1 MATNFK
7 GITLRLLPWV
17 VSGGIVA
24 YLALTT
30 DIPRFLEV
38 LGSIN
43 PWSFFLVTLMGMTV
57 VYTLDSLCLKLLFK
71 RFMGPVT
78 YAEMLSVKGT
88 SYFLNIV
95 NYNAGA
101 GAVALFASKKKGF
114 GFLESAGTM
123 LFLNAMDIFALA
135 LLVII
140 GLTLGPDVLTDAE
153 RSGLSWTCL
162 GLATILLGTI
172 AFWVFKA
179 PFLPQ
184 KVRGFRIFYPF
195 RESRLLD
202 YPFFILL
209 RTLFVVQY
217 VFIHWGFL
225 RVFGIHVPISHLLV
239 YVPIL
244 TFIGVLPISI
254 AGLGTTQVALRHF
267 IAPYPPIAMATPMI
281 AGLLLLSTSSAGVDM
296 TGIAPAL
303 SEAMVD
309 AGTDSVAHIDAYS
322 TATIFGMLLGRV
334 AIGLVTMRGTIQDFR
349 NQDTDE

>member
-1 MATNFK
+1 MATK
-7 GITLRLLPWV
+7 VKQVTLRLLPWLI
-17 VSGGIVA
+17 SGGIVA

-30 DIPRFLEV
+30 DIPRFLDI

-43 PWSFFLVTLMGMTV
+43 PWRFLLVTVLGMTV
-57 VYTLDSLCLKLLFK
+57 VFTLDSFCLKLLFR
-71 RFMGPVT
+71 RFMGAVT
-78 YAEMLSVKGT
+78 YREMLSVKGT

-114 GFLESAGTM
+114 GFLESAGVM

-135 LLVII
+135 LLVAI
-140 GLTLGPDVLTDAE
+140 GLTLGPDVLSATE

-162 GLATILLGTI
+162 ALGLVLLGTI
-172 AFWVFKA
+172 VFWVYKA
-179 PFLPQ
+179 PFLPR
-184 KVRGFRIFYPF
+184 KVREFRIFYPF
-195 RESRLLD
+195 RESRVLD

-225 RVFGIHVPISHLLV
+225 KVFGIHVPISHLLV

-267 IAPYPPIAMATPMI
+267 IAPYPPIAMAAPLVV
-281 AGLLLLSTSSAGVDM
+281 GFLLISTTSAGVDM
-296 TGIAPAL
+296 SSVAPAL
-303 SEAMVD
+303 SDAMTQ
-309 AGTDSVAHIDAYS
+309 AGTDPVAHIDAYS
-322 TATIFGMLLGRV
+322 TASIFAMLLGRI
-334 AIGLVTMRGTIQDFR
+334 AIGLFTMRGTIKDFR
-349 NQDTDE
+349 SEDPG